1 MPTSHA
7 AAVRSSRPAT
17 PAAAATEPRPLDP
30 DGLLWK
36 HFGRLPAHR
45 LTNGLREAML
55 QNMHPELA
63 AGVEYH
69 SVFFED
75 PIARGQRSIGP
86 IMSVVYGGETSHAW
100 GKLIRGFHRPIKGID
115 KYGRPYRAL
124 NPHTF
129 FWAHA
134 TFVEDTITGRELT
147 GFPLSAADK
156 QALYLESIDWYRLFG
171 VSMRPVPPDYDAFQ
185 EYWEQMINNV
195 LEDSRPIRE
204 GFRMHRTAPPP
215 SLPRLSTRANA
226 VLGPYV
232 LKPLLQAPA
241 MRFML
246 WLTRASLPPVIRERL
261 CLEWTAVD
269 ELKYQ
274 AHRKAV
280 HAFLLALPDELQYFP
295 LARQARRTYAAT
307 GEVAAL
313 PLPTREPPS
322 AP

>member
-1 MPTSHA
+1 LSNIISAALDPPTETSGA
-7 AAVRSSRPAT
+7 NR
-17 PAAAATEPRPLDP
+17 RPLDP
-30 DGLLWK
+30 DGLLWE

-63 AGVEYH
+63 AGVEQH

-86 IMSVVYGGETSHAW
+86 IMSVVYGGETSHEW
-100 GKLIRGFHRPIKGID
+100 GKLIRGFHRPINGID

-134 TFVEDTITGRELT
+134 TFVEDIITGRELT
-147 GFPLSAADK
+147 GFPLSEADK
-156 QALYLESIDWYRLFG
+156 QALYLESVDWYRLFG
-171 VSMRPVPPDYDAFQ
+171 VSMRPVPPDWDAFQ
-185 EYWEQMINNV
+185 EYWEHMVNHV
-195 LEDSRPIRE
+195 LEDTRPVRE
-204 GFRMHRTAPPP
+204 GFRMHRTAPAP
-215 SLPRLSTRANA
+215 SLARLSTRVNA

-246 WLTRASLPPVIRERL
+246 WLTVASLPPVIRERL
-261 CLEWTAVD
+261 CLDWTTAD
-269 ELKYQ
+269 ELKYR

-280 HAFLLALPDELQYFP
+280 HAFLRALPAELHYFP
-295 LARQARRTYAAT
+295 LARTARRVYRET
-307 GEVAAL
+307 GSVA
-313 PLPTREPPS
+313 PLPVPRVRPAS
-322 AP
+322 AGSRG